1 MAWRESRP
9 NLAKHSSY
17 HNVSKILVVQESNV
31 SSELN
36 SDLVVRLCFSV
47 TITTQEEGHYQPFI
61 ICKACVYKKS
71 VKNEL
76 KVQMI
81 WAADS
86 SPGCCAK
93 WHSSKDDVCWVFII
107 IIRVVEVAVLF
118 TAFFSCLAKGLPRH
132 FGIEEVSR
140 MIPPSISQK
149 RTLFQNALPPLY

>member
-1 MAWRESRP
+1 MVIDVNKIPFSKLYKCRDIFKMTWRESRP

-47 TITTQEEGHYQPFI
+47 TVTTQEEGHYQPFI

-76 KVQMI
+76 KVI
-81 WAADS
+81 TT
-86 SPGCCAK
+86 
-93 WHSSKDDVCWVFII
+93 
-107 IIRVVEVAVLF
+107 E
-118 TAFFSCLAKGLPRH
+118 
-132 FGIEEVSR
+132 
-140 MIPPSISQK
+140 
-149 RTLFQNALPPLY
+149 

>member
-1 MAWRESRP
+1 MVWSKSRP

-31 SSELN
+31 CSELN
-36 SDLVVRLCFSV
+36 SDLVVRLCFSL

-61 ICKACVYKKS
+61 ICTAYVYKKS

-76 KVQMI
+76 KVQTI
-81 WAADS
+81 WADGG

-93 WHSSKDDVCWVFII
+93 RRRLLGFHHHQSRGRCPLH
-107 IIRVVEVAVLF
+107 RPL
-118 TAFFSCLAKGLPRH
+118 CLAKGLPRH
-132 FGIEEVSR
+132 FGIEEMFC
-140 MIPPSISQK
+140 MIPLSISQN

>member
-61 ICKACVYKKS
+61 ICKACAYKKS

-76 KVQMI
+76 KVQTI
-81 WAADS
+81 WADDS
-86 SPGCCAK
+86 SPGCSAK
-93 WHSSKDDVCWVFII
+93 WHSSKDNVCWVFII
-107 IIRVVEVAVLF
+107 IRVEVAVLF
-118 TAFFSCLAKGLPRH
+118 TAFFVWQRSSTSFWYLRN
-132 FGIEEVSR
+132 VSYDTSVNFTESYLFSKCSF
-140 MIPPSISQK
+140 PS
-149 RTLFQNALPPLY
+149 